1 MVEWGVTGGL
11 KVMVG
16 NKMGNKGRKL
26 RGNKAVDGLED
37 QNKMLVVDVGG
48 EQQSP
53 ERCEEFLVHMCFS
66 LPPPPPPVQL
76 LYCSLHKGCRF
87 IKIQD
92 TIFIVFFLSFIPS
105 GVQSRFCNG
114 CNTFMPPPCFSLL
127 LRHQVPSKQSLY
139 ALHSPL
145 PGSVC
150 GPQI

>member
-66 LPPPPPPVQL
+66 LPPPPPRCN
-76 LYCSLHKGCRF
+76 YCTVLCIKGA
-87 IKIQD
+87 
-92 TIFIVFFLSFIPS
+92 
-105 GVQSRFCNG
+105 G
-114 CNTFMPPPCFSLL
+114 L
-127 LRHQVPSKQSLY
+127 LRFKTPSSLFFF
-139 ALHSPL
+139 
-145 PGSVC
+145 
-150 GPQI
+150 